1 MKVLKVGNQRMF
13 DIFTGEGWEKWTR
26 VQVVKDAKE
35 GFLSLRYV
43 KGRHLPASFV
53 KQAAS
58 VIIPQKKLIL
68 DKQSSSCE
76 GFISRAPIF

>member
-13 DIFTGEGWEKWTR
+13 DVFTGEGWDKWTR
-26 VQVVKDAKE
+26 VQVVKDEKV
-35 GFLSLRYV
+35 GCLSLRYV

-58 VIIPQKKLIL
+58 VIIPQKGTPNV
-68 DKQSSSCE
+68 QH
-76 GFISRAPIF
+76 